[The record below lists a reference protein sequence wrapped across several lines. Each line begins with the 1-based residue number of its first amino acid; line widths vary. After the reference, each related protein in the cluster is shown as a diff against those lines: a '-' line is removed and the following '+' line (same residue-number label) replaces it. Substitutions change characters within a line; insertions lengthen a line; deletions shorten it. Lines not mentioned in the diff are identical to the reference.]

1 MIARLNTSL
10 SWINRD
16 AGLITAARGTRT
28 FSQSFIAVIIALY
41 LAELGFNLVQI
52 GAILTVGIAGVSF
65 FAFVAG
71 LISGK
76 VGRRRLLV
84 IFSLLAAASG
94 LAMYFAETFIPLM
107 VIAFL
112 GSLSTGGGG
121 GGESPA
127 QPLEVAMLPDTAPPE
142 RRTDIFAIYSI
153 VARTGTFLGAL
164 AAGLPVLFQDLLGLS
179 VLSSF
184 KVMFLGFAICQLAGA
199 ALYSSIS
206 PEVEASTTH
215 QQWQNPLNLPS
226 RRRIFTLAGLFSV
239 DTFTTS
245 MVMQSLMAY
254 WFYTKFGLTLESLA
268 FVFALS
274 HLLTASSLWIAAKI
288 ANRIGLLNTMVF
300 THIPSSFFL
309 LAAAFAPSAT
319 LAIVFWQC
327 RAFLSQMDV
336 PTKDSYTMAVINPEE
351 RVAMASIHMVGRSAA
366 GAIGPTVTT
375 AIWNITAAW
384 TPLVGSAL
392 LKIGYDL
399 SLYFMFRNVRPP
411 EEEERLRNRR
421 QGPEASSPSKG
432 TGNL

>member
-16 AGLITAARGTRT
+16 ARLITAARGTRT
-28 FSQSFIAVIIALY
+28 FSQSFISVIIALY

-52 GAILTVGIAGVSF
+52 GVILTVGIAGVSF
-65 FAFVAG
+65 FAFVVG

-107 VIAFL
+107 VTAFL

-127 QPLEVAMLPDTAPPE
+127 QPLEVAILPDTAPPE
-142 RRTDIFAIYSI
+142 RRTDIFAIYGI

-164 AAGLPVLFQDLLGLS
+164 AAGLPVLFQGPLGLP
-179 VLSSF
+179 VLLSF
-184 KVMFLGFAICQLAGA
+184 KAMFLGFAICQLAGA
-199 ALYSSIS
+199 ALYAYIS
-206 PEVEASTTH
+206 PGVEASTTH
-215 QQWQNPLNLPS
+215 QQWQNPLKLPS
-226 RRRIFTLAGLFSV
+226 RRRIFTLTGLFSV

-254 WFYTKFGLTLESLA
+254 WFFTKFGLTLESLA
-268 FVFALS
+268 FVFSLS
-274 HLLTASSLWIAAKI
+274 HFLTASSLWIAAKI

-336 PTKDSYTMAVINPEE
+336 PTKESYTMAVINPEE
-351 RVAMASIHMVGRSAA
+351 RVAMASIHMVSRSAA

-375 AIWNITAAW
+375 AIWNITTAW

-421 QGPEASSPSKG
+421 QAPKSPVPEQRR
-432 TGNL
+432 

>member
-1 MIARLNTSL
+1 MMARLTTAL
-10 SWINRD
+10 SWISRD

-28 FSQSFIAVIIALY
+28 FSQSFISVIIALY
-41 LAELGFNLVQI
+41 LVELGYSLVQI
-52 GAILTVGIAGVSF
+52 GAILTVGVAGVSF
-65 FAFVAG
+65 FAFVVG
-71 LISGK
+71 LISEK

-84 IFSLLAAASG
+84 IFSLLASASG
-94 LAMYFAETFIPLM
+94 IAMFFTEAFIPLM
-107 VIAFL
+107 VIAFV

-127 QPLEVAMLPDTAPPE
+127 QPLEVAILPDTAPPE

-164 AAGLPVLFQDLLGLS
+164 AAGIPVLLQDSLGLS
-179 VLSSF
+179 TVPSF
-184 KVMFLGFAICQLAGA
+184 KVMFLGFALCQLGGA
-199 ALYSSIS
+199 VLYALIS
-206 PEVEASTTH
+206 PGVEASSTQ
-215 QQWQNPLNLPS
+215 QQWQNPFKLPS
-226 RRRIFTLAGLFSV
+226 RRRIFTLTGLFSV

-254 WFYTKFGLTLESLA
+254 WFYTKFGLALESLA
-268 FVFALS
+268 LVFAFS
-274 HLLTASSLWIAAKI
+274 HLLTASSLWIAAKLSH
-288 ANRIGLLNTMVF
+288 RIGLLNTMVF

-336 PTKDSYTMAVINPEE
+336 PTKDSYTMAVVNPEE
-351 RVAMASIHMVGRSAA
+351 RVAMASIHMVSRSAA

-375 AIWNITAAW
+375 AIWSVTSAAV
-384 TPLVGSAL
+384 PLVGSAL

-411 EEEERLRNRR
+411 EEEERRRNRS
-421 QGPEASSPSKG
+421 QASKASAPEQQR
-432 TGNL
+432 

>member
-1 MIARLNTSL
+1 MIARINTSL

-16 AGLITAARGTRT
+16 AWLITAARGTRT
-28 FSQSFIAVIIALY
+28 FSQSFISVIIALY

-52 GAILTVGIAGVSF
+52 GAILTAGIAGVSF
-65 FAFVAG
+65 FAFVVG

-127 QPLEVAMLPDTAPPE
+127 QPLEVAILPDTAPPE
-142 RRTDIFAIYSI
+142 RRTDIFAIYGI

-164 AAGLPVLFQDLLGLS
+164 AAGLPVLFQGPLGLP
-179 VLSSF
+179 VLLSF
-184 KVMFLGFAICQLAGA
+184 KAMFLGFAICQLAGA
-199 ALYSSIS
+199 TLYAYIS
-206 PEVEASTTH
+206 PGVEASTIH
-215 QQWQNPLNLPS
+215 QQWQNPLKLPS
-226 RRRIFTLAGLFSV
+226 RRRIFTLTGLFSV

-254 WFYTKFGLTLESLA
+254 WFFTKFGLTLESLA
-268 FVFALS
+268 FVFSLS

-336 PTKDSYTMAVINPEE
+336 PTKESYTMAVINPEE
-351 RVAMASIHMVGRSAA
+351 RVAMASIHMVSRSAA

-375 AIWNITAAW
+375 AIWNITSAW

-421 QGPEASSPSKG
+421 QAPKSPVPEQRR
-432 TGNL
+432 

>member
-1 MIARLNTSL
+1 MIARLNGQL
-10 SWINRD
+10 SWMNRD
-16 AGLITAARGTRT
+16 ARLMTAARGTRT
-28 FSQSFIAVIIALY
+28 FSQSFISVIIALH
-41 LAELGFNLVQI
+41 LAELGFSLVQI

-65 FAFVAG
+65 FAFVVG
-71 LISGK
+71 LISEK

-94 LAMYFAETFIPLM
+94 LAMYFAETLIPLM

-121 GGESPA
+121 EESPA
-127 QPLEVAMLPDTAPPE
+127 QPLEVAILPDTGPPE

-164 AAGLPVLFQDLLGLS
+164 AAGLPVLFQEVLGLS

-184 KVMFLGFAICQLAGA
+184 KTMFLSFAVCQVAGA
-199 ALYSSIS
+199 ALYAFIS
-206 PEVEASTTH
+206 AAAEGSATR
-215 QQWQNPLNLPS
+215 QQWQNPLKLPS
-226 RRRIFTLAGLFSV
+226 RRRIFTLTGLFSV

-254 WFYTKFGLTLESLA
+254 WFYTKFGLTLDSLA
-268 FVFALS
+268 LVFSLS

-288 ANRIGLLNTMVF
+288 SNRIGLLNTMVF

-319 LAIVFWQC
+319 LAIVFWQF

-336 PTKDSYTMAVINPEE
+336 PTRDSYTMAVINPEE
-351 RVAMASIHMVGRSAA
+351 RVAMVSVNMVSRSAV

-399 SLYFMFRNVRPP
+399 SLYFMFRNVMPP
-411 EEEERLRNRR
+411 EEEERLRNRGQDSKASVPD
-421 QGPEASSPSKG
+421 QGS
-432 TGNL
+432 

>member
-16 AGLITAARGTRT
+16 ARLITAARGTRT
-28 FSQSFIAVIIALY
+28 FSQSFISVIIALY

-52 GAILTVGIAGVSF
+52 GVILTVGIAGVSF
-65 FAFVAG
+65 FAFVVG

-94 LAMYFAETFIPLM
+94 LAMYFAESFIPLM

-127 QPLEVAMLPDTAPPE
+127 QPLEVAILPDTASPE

-164 AAGLPVLFQDLLGLS
+164 AAGLPVLFQDALGIS

-184 KVMFLGFAICQLAGA
+184 KVMFLGFAVSQLAGA
-199 ALYSSIS
+199 ALYASIS
-206 PEVEASTTH
+206 PGVEAATTR
-215 QQWQNPLNLPS
+215 QQWQNPLKLPS
-226 RRRIFTLAGLFSV
+226 RRRIFTLTGLFSV

-268 FVFALS
+268 FVFSLS

-288 ANRIGLLNTMVF
+288 SNRIGLLNTMVF

-309 LAAAFAPSAT
+309 LAAAFAPSAR

-351 RVAMASIHMVGRSAA
+351 RVAMASIHMVSRSAA

-421 QGPEASSPSKG
+421 QAPKSPVPEQRR
-432 TGNL
+432 

>member
-1 MIARLNTSL
+1 MLAKFAGSISWLSL
-10 SWINRD
+10 D
-16 AGLITAARGTRT
+16 AGLITAARGART
-28 FSQSFIAVIIALY
+28 FAQSFISIIIALY
-41 LAELGFNLVQI
+41 LVELGFTLVEI
-52 GAILTVGIAGVSF
+52 GVLLTVGVAGVSF
-65 FAFVAG
+65 FAFVVG
-71 LISGK
+71 LISEK
-76 VGRRRLLV
+76 VGRRRLLI
-84 IFSLLAAASG
+84 IFSLLAAAAG
-94 LAMYFAETFIPLM
+94 LAMYFVEAFIPLM
-107 VIAFL
+107 IIAFL

-127 QPLEVAMLPDTAPPE
+127 QPLEVAILPDTGPAE

-164 AAGLPVLFQDLLGLS
+164 AAGLPVVFQESLGLS
-179 VLSSF
+179 VMSSF
-184 KVMFLGFAICQLAGA
+184 KVMFLVFAVCQVAGA
-199 ALYSSIS
+199 VLYGFISSG
-206 PEVEASTTH
+206 VETSATL
-215 QQWQNPLNLPS
+215 QQWQNPLKLPS
-226 RRRIFTLAGLFSV
+226 RRRIFTLTALFSV

-268 FVFALS
+268 FVFSIS
-274 HLLTASSLWIAAKI
+274 HLLTASSLWIAAKLS
-288 ANRIGLLNTMVF
+288 NRIGLLNTMVF

-351 RVAMASIHMVGRSAA
+351 RVAMGSIHMVGRSAA
-366 GAIGPTVTT
+366 GSIGPTVTT
-375 AIWNITAAW
+375 AIWNVTAAW
-384 TPLVGSAL
+384 VPLVGSAF

-411 EEEERLRNRR
+411 EEEERLQKQRAARSYAPQQR
-421 QGPEASSPSKG
+421 S
-432 TGNL
+432 

>member
-1 MIARLNTSL
+1 MIARFLTSL
-10 SWINRD
+10 SWVNRD
-16 AGLITAARGTRT
+16 ARLITLARGIRT
-28 FSQSFIAVIIALY
+28 FSQSFISVIIAIY
-41 LAELGFNLVQI
+41 LAELGFSLVQI
-52 GAILTVGIAGVSF
+52 GAILTVGVAGVSF
-65 FAFVAG
+65 FALVVGIA
-71 LISGK
+71 SAR

-84 IFSLLAAASG
+84 VFSLLAAVAG
-94 LAMYFAETFIPLM
+94 LAMYFTEAFIPLL

-121 GGESPA
+121 GESPA
-127 QPLEVAMLPDTAPPE
+127 QPLEVAILPDTGPPE
-142 RRTDIFAIYSI
+142 RRTDIFAVYSI

-164 AAGLPVLFQDLLGLS
+164 AAGLPVLLQDGLGLT
-179 VLSSF
+179 VLSSY
-184 KVMFLGFAICQLAGA
+184 KSMFLGFALCQLAGA
-199 ALYSSIS
+199 ALYGFVSSA
-206 PEVEASTTH
+206 VEGAAIR
-215 QQWQNPLNLPS
+215 QQWQNPLKLPS
-226 RRRIFTLAGLFSV
+226 RRRIFTLISLYSV

-245 MVMQSLMAY
+245 MVMQSLVAY
-254 WFYTKFGLTLESLA
+254 WFYTKFGLTVESLA
-268 FVFALS
+268 LVFSLS
-274 HLLTASSLWIAAKI
+274 HLLTASSLWISAKI

-309 LAAAFAPSAT
+309 LAAAFAPTAT

-336 PTKDSYTMAVINPEE
+336 PTRDSYNMAVINAEE
-351 RVAMASIHMVGRSAA
+351 RVAMASINMVTRSAA
-366 GAIGPTVTT
+366 GAMGPSVTT

-421 QGPEASSPSKG
+421 R
-432 TGNL
+432 T

>member
-1 MIARLNTSL
+1 MKWVRSINSPILTPL
-10 SWINRD
+10 SWVNRD
-16 AGLITAARGTRT
+16 ARLITLARGIRT
-28 FSQSFIAVIIALY
+28 FSQSFISVIIAIY
-41 LAELGFNLVQI
+41 LAELGFSLVQI
-52 GAILTVGIAGVSF
+52 GAILTVGVAGVSF
-65 FAFVAG
+65 FALVVGIA
-71 LISGK
+71 SAR

-84 IFSLLAAASG
+84 VFSLLAAVAG
-94 LAMYFAETFIPLM
+94 LAMYFTEAFLPLL

-121 GGESPA
+121 GESPA
-127 QPLEVAMLPDTAPPE
+127 QPLEVAILPDTGPPE
-142 RRTDIFAIYSI
+142 RRTDIFAVYSI

-164 AAGLPVLFQDLLGLS
+164 AAGLPVLLQDGLGLT
-179 VLSSF
+179 VLSSY
-184 KVMFLGFAICQLAGA
+184 KSMFLGFALCQLAGA
-199 ALYSSIS
+199 ALYGFVSSA
-206 PEVEASTTH
+206 VEGAAVR
-215 QQWQNPLNLPS
+215 QQWQNPLKLPS
-226 RRRIFTLAGLFSV
+226 RRRIFTLISLYSV

-245 MVMQSLMAY
+245 MVMQSLVAY
-254 WFYTKFGLTLESLA
+254 WFYTKFGLTVESLA
-268 FVFALS
+268 LVFSLS
-274 HLLTASSLWIAAKI
+274 HLLTASSLWISAKI

-309 LAAAFAPSAT
+309 LAAAFAPTAT

-336 PTKDSYTMAVINPEE
+336 PTRDSYNMAVVNAEE
-351 RVAMASIHMVGRSAA
+351 RVAMASINMVTRSAA
-366 GAIGPTVTT
+366 GAMGPSVTT

-421 QGPEASSPSKG
+421 R
-432 TGNL
+432 T

>member
-16 AGLITAARGTRT
+16 ARLITAARGTRT
-28 FSQSFIAVIIALY
+28 FSQSFISVIIALY

-52 GAILTVGIAGVSF
+52 GVILTVGIAGVSF
-65 FAFVAG
+65 FAFVVG

-127 QPLEVAMLPDTAPPE
+127 QPLEVAILPDTAPPE
-142 RRTDIFAIYSI
+142 RRTDIFAIYGI

-164 AAGLPVLFQDLLGLS
+164 AAGLPVLFQGPLGLP
-179 VLSSF
+179 VLLSF
-184 KVMFLGFAICQLAGA
+184 KAMFLGFAICQLAGA
-199 ALYSSIS
+199 ALYAYIS
-206 PEVEASTTH
+206 PGVEASTTH
-215 QQWQNPLNLPS
+215 QQWQNPLKLPS
-226 RRRIFTLAGLFSV
+226 RRRIFTLTGLFSV

-254 WFYTKFGLTLESLA
+254 WFFTKFGLTLESLA
-268 FVFALS
+268 FVFSLS

-336 PTKDSYTMAVINPEE
+336 PTKESYTMAVINPEE
-351 RVAMASIHMVGRSAA
+351 RVAMASIHMVSRSAA
-366 GAIGPTVTT
+366 GSHWPHGDHGYLEHHHCVDSPRRVGPLEDWV
-375 AIWNITAAW
+375 
-384 TPLVGSAL
+384 
-392 LKIGYDL
+392 
-399 SLYFMFRNVRPP
+399 
-411 EEEERLRNRR
+411 
-421 QGPEASSPSKG
+421 
-432 TGNL
+432 

>member
-1 MIARLNTSL
+1 MIARFNTSM

-16 AGLITAARGTRT
+16 ARLITAARGTRT
-28 FSQSFIAVIIALY
+28 FSQSFISVIIALY

-65 FAFVAG
+65 FAFVVG

-127 QPLEVAMLPDTAPPE
+127 QPLEVAILPDTAPPE
-142 RRTDIFAIYSI
+142 RRTDIFAIYGI

-164 AAGLPVLFQDLLGLS
+164 AAGLPVLFQGPLGLP
-179 VLSSF
+179 VLLSF
-184 KVMFLGFAICQLAGA
+184 KAMFLGFAICQLAGA
-199 ALYSSIS
+199 ALYAYIS
-206 PEVEASTTH
+206 PGVEASTTH
-215 QQWQNPLNLPS
+215 QQWQNPLKLPS
-226 RRRIFTLAGLFSV
+226 RRRIFTLTGLFSV

-254 WFYTKFGLTLESLA
+254 WFFTKFGLTLESLA
-268 FVFALS
+268 LVFSLS

-336 PTKDSYTMAVINPEE
+336 PTKESYTMAVINPEE
-351 RVAMASIHMVGRSAA
+351 RLAMASIHMVSRSAA

-375 AIWNITAAW
+375 AIWNITTAW

-421 QGPEASSPSKG
+421 QAPKSPVPEQRR
-432 TGNL
+432 

>member
-16 AGLITAARGTRT
+16 ARLITAARGTRT
-28 FSQSFIAVIIALY
+28 FSQSFISVIIALY

-52 GAILTVGIAGVSF
+52 GVILTVGIAGVSF
-65 FAFVAG
+65 FAFVVG

-127 QPLEVAMLPDTAPPE
+127 QPLEVAILPDTAPPE
-142 RRTDIFAIYSI
+142 RRTDIFAIYGI

-164 AAGLPVLFQDLLGLS
+164 AAGLPVLFQGPLGLP
-179 VLSSF
+179 VLLSF
-184 KVMFLGFAICQLAGA
+184 KAMFLGFAICQLAGA
-199 ALYSSIS
+199 ALYAYIS
-206 PEVEASTTH
+206 PGVEASTTH
-215 QQWQNPLNLPS
+215 QQWQNPLKLPS
-226 RRRIFTLAGLFSV
+226 RRRIFTLTGLFSV

-254 WFYTKFGLTLESLA
+254 WFFTKFGLTLESLA
-268 FVFALS
+268 FVFSLS

-336 PTKDSYTMAVINPEE
+336 PTKESYTMAVINPEE
-351 RVAMASIHMVGRSAA
+351 RVAMASIHMVSRSAA

-375 AIWNITAAW
+375 AIWNITTAW

-421 QGPEASSPSKG
+421 QAPKSPVPEQRR
-432 TGNL
+432 

>member
-16 AGLITAARGTRT
+16 ARLITAARGTRT
-28 FSQSFIAVIIALY
+28 FSQSFISVIIALY

-52 GAILTVGIAGVSF
+52 GVILTVGIAGVSF
-65 FAFVAG
+65 FAFVVG

-127 QPLEVAMLPDTAPPE
+127 QPLEVAILPDTAPPE
-142 RRTDIFAIYSI
+142 RRTDIFAIYGI

-164 AAGLPVLFQDLLGLS
+164 AAGLPVLFQGPLGLP
-179 VLSSF
+179 VLLSF
-184 KVMFLGFAICQLAGA
+184 KAMFLGFAICQLAGA
-199 ALYSSIS
+199 ALYAYIS
-206 PEVEASTTH
+206 PGVEASTTH
-215 QQWQNPLNLPS
+215 QQWQNPLKLPS
-226 RRRIFTLAGLFSV
+226 RRRIFTLTGLFSV

-254 WFYTKFGLTLESLA
+254 WFFTKFGLTLESLA
-268 FVFALS
+268 FVFSLS

-336 PTKDSYTMAVINPEE
+336 PTKESYTMAVINPEE
-351 RVAMASIHMVGRSAA
+351 RVAMASIHMVSRSAA

-375 AIWNITAAW
+375 AIWNITTAW

-421 QGPEASSPSKG
+421 QAPKSPVPEQKR
-432 TGNL
+432 

>member
-16 AGLITAARGTRT
+16 ARLITAARGTRT
-28 FSQSFIAVIIALY
+28 FSQSFISVIIALY

-65 FAFVAG
+65 FAFVVG
-71 LISGK
+71 LVSEK

-107 VIAFL
+107 VIAFM

-127 QPLEVAMLPDTAPPE
+127 QPLEVAILPDTAPPE

-164 AAGLPVLFQDLLGLS
+164 AAGLPVLFQDALGLS
-179 VLSSF
+179 VLLSF
-184 KVMFLGFAICQLAGA
+184 KAMFLGFAICQLAGA
-199 ALYSSIS
+199 ALYASIS
-206 PEVEASTTH
+206 PGAEAATTR
-215 QQWQNPLNLPS
+215 QQWQNPLKLPS
-226 RRRIFTLAGLFSV
+226 RRRIFTLTGLFSV

-268 FVFALS
+268 LVFSLS

-288 ANRIGLLNTMVF
+288 SNRIGLLNTMVF

-351 RVAMASIHMVGRSAA
+351 RVAMASIHMVSRSAA

-411 EEEERLRNRR
+411 EEEERLLKRR
-421 QGPEASSPSKG
+421 QAPEASVPEQG
-432 TGNL
+432 H

>member
-1 MIARLNTSL
+1 MIARINTSL

-16 AGLITAARGTRT
+16 AWLITAARGTRT
-28 FSQSFIAVIIALY
+28 FSQSFISVIIALY

-52 GAILTVGIAGVSF
+52 GAILTAGIAGVSF
-65 FAFVAG
+65 FAFVVG

-127 QPLEVAMLPDTAPPE
+127 QPLEVAILPDTAPPE
-142 RRTDIFAIYSI
+142 RRTDIFAIYGI

-164 AAGLPVLFQDLLGLS
+164 AAGLPVLFQGPLGLP
-179 VLSSF
+179 VLLSF
-184 KVMFLGFAICQLAGA
+184 KAMFLGFAICQLAGA
-199 ALYSSIS
+199 ALYAYIS
-206 PEVEASTTH
+206 PGVEASTTH
-215 QQWQNPLNLPS
+215 QQWQNPLKLPS
-226 RRRIFTLAGLFSV
+226 RRRIFTLTGLFSV

-254 WFYTKFGLTLESLA
+254 WFFTKFGLTLESLA
-268 FVFALS
+268 FVFSLS

-336 PTKDSYTMAVINPEE
+336 PTKESYTMAVINPEE
-351 RVAMASIHMVGRSAA
+351 RVAMASIHMVSRSAA

-375 AIWNITAAW
+375 AIWNITSAW

-421 QGPEASSPSKG
+421 QAPKSPVPEQRR
-432 TGNL
+432 

>member
-16 AGLITAARGTRT
+16 ARLITAARGTRT
-28 FSQSFIAVIIALY
+28 FSQSFISVIIALY

-65 FAFVAG
+65 FAFVVG

-127 QPLEVAMLPDTAPPE
+127 QPLEVAILPDTASPE

-164 AAGLPVLFQDLLGLS
+164 AAGLPVLFQDVLGIS

-184 KVMFLGFAICQLAGA
+184 KVLFLGFAVCQLAGA
-199 ALYSSIS
+199 ALYASIS
-206 PEVEASTTH
+206 QGVEAATTR
-215 QQWQNPLNLPS
+215 QQWQNPLKLPS
-226 RRRIFTLAGLFSV
+226 RRRIFTLTGLFSV

-268 FVFALS
+268 LVFSLS

-288 ANRIGLLNTMVF
+288 SNRIGLLNTMVF

-351 RVAMASIHMVGRSAA
+351 RVAMASIHMVSRSAA

-421 QGPEASSPSKG
+421 QAPKSPVPEQRR
-432 TGNL
+432 

>member
-1 MIARLNTSL
+1 MIARLNGQL
-10 SWINRD
+10 SWMNRD
-16 AGLITAARGTRT
+16 ARLMTAARGTRT
-28 FSQSFIAVIIALY
+28 FSQSFISVIIALH

-65 FAFVAG
+65 FAFVVG

-94 LAMYFAETFIPLM
+94 LAMYFAETLIPLM

-121 GGESPA
+121 EESPA
-127 QPLEVAMLPDTAPPE
+127 QPLEVAILPDTGPPE

-164 AAGLPVLFQDLLGLS
+164 AAGLPVLFQEVLGLS

-184 KVMFLGFAICQLAGA
+184 KTMFLSFAVCQVAGA
-199 ALYSSIS
+199 ALYAFIS
-206 PEVEASTTH
+206 AAAEGSATR
-215 QQWQNPLNLPS
+215 QQWQNPLKLPS
-226 RRRIFTLAGLFSV
+226 RRRIFTLTGLFSV

-254 WFYTKFGLTLESLA
+254 WFYTKFGLTLDSLA
-268 FVFALS
+268 LVFSLS

-288 ANRIGLLNTMVF
+288 SNRIGLLNTMVF

-319 LAIVFWQC
+319 LAIVFWQF

-336 PTKDSYTMAVINPEE
+336 PTRDSYTMAVINPEE
-351 RVAMASIHMVGRSAA
+351 RVAMVSVNMVSRSAV

-399 SLYFMFRNVRPP
+399 SLYFMFRNVMPP
-411 EEEERLRNRR
+411 EEEERLRNRGQDSKASVPD
-421 QGPEASSPSKG
+421 QGS
-432 TGNL
+432 

>member
-1 MIARLNTSL
+1 MITRLRTSL
-10 SWINRD
+10 SWISPD
-16 AGLITAARGTRT
+16 ARLITAARGTRT
-28 FSQSFIAVIIALY
+28 FSQSFISVIFAIY
-41 LAELGFNLVQI
+41 LADLGFNLVQI

-65 FAFVAG
+65 FAFVVG
-71 LISGK
+71 LISDR

-84 IFSLLAAASG
+84 IFSLLGAACG
-94 LAMYFAETFIPLM
+94 LAMYFVESLFPLM

-127 QPLEVAMLPDTAPPE
+127 QPLEVAILPDTGPPE

-164 AAGLPVLFQDLLGLS
+164 AAGLPVLFQDVLGLS
-179 VLSSF
+179 VISSF
-184 KVMFLGFAICQLAGA
+184 KAMFLGFALCQLAGA
-199 ALYSSIS
+199 ALYGFVSSG
-206 PEVEASTTH
+206 VEGATTR
-215 QQWQNPLNLPS
+215 QAWQNPLKLPS
-226 RRRIFTLAGLFSV
+226 RRRIFTLTGLYSV

-245 MVMQSLMAY
+245 MVMQSLVAY
-254 WFYTKFGLTLESLA
+254 WFYTKFGLTVESLA
-268 FVFALS
+268 LVFSLS
-274 HLLTASSLWIAAKI
+274 HFLTASSLWIAAKI
-288 ANRIGLLNTMVF
+288 SNRIGLLNTMVF

-309 LAAAFAPSAT
+309 LAAAFAPTAT

-336 PTKDSYTMAVINPEE
+336 PTRDSYNMAVINSEE
-351 RVAMASIHMVGRSAA
+351 RVAMASINMVSRSAA
-366 GAIGPTVTT
+366 GALGPSVTT

-399 SLYFMFRNVRPP
+399 SLYLMFRNVRPP
-411 EEEERLRNRR
+411 EEEERFRNRR
-421 QGPEASSPSKG
+421 QS
-432 TGNL
+432 

>member
-1 MIARLNTSL
+1 MIARFLTSL
-10 SWINRD
+10 SWVNRD
-16 AGLITAARGTRT
+16 ARLITLARGIRT
-28 FSQSFIAVIIALY
+28 FSQGFISVIIAIY
-41 LAELGFNLVQI
+41 LAELGFSLVQI
-52 GAILTVGIAGVSF
+52 GAILTVGVAGVSF
-65 FAFVAG
+65 FALVVGIA
-71 LISGK
+71 SAR

-84 IFSLLAAASG
+84 VFSLLAAVAG
-94 LAMYFAETFIPLM
+94 LAMYFTEAFIPLL

-121 GGESPA
+121 GESPA
-127 QPLEVAMLPDTAPPE
+127 QPLEVAILPDTGPPE
-142 RRTDIFAIYSI
+142 RRTDIFAVYSI

-164 AAGLPVLFQDLLGLS
+164 AAGLPVLLQDGLGLT
-179 VLSSF
+179 VLSSY
-184 KVMFLGFAICQLAGA
+184 KSMFLGFALCQLAGA
-199 ALYSSIS
+199 ALYGFVSSA
-206 PEVEASTTH
+206 VEGAAVR
-215 QQWQNPLNLPS
+215 QQWQNPLKLPS
-226 RRRIFTLAGLFSV
+226 RRRIFTLISLYSV

-245 MVMQSLMAY
+245 MVMQSLVAY
-254 WFYTKFGLTLESLA
+254 WFYTKFGLTVESLA
-268 FVFALS
+268 LVFSLS
-274 HLLTASSLWIAAKI
+274 HLLTASSLWISAKI

-309 LAAAFAPSAT
+309 LAAAFAPTAT

-336 PTKDSYTMAVINPEE
+336 PTRDSYNMAVVNAEE
-351 RVAMASIHMVGRSAA
+351 RVAMASINMVTRSAA
-366 GAIGPTVTT
+366 GAMGPSVTT

-421 QGPEASSPSKG
+421 R
-432 TGNL
+432 T